1 MATDLTIT
9 NFKDLID
16 VDEKKFKVNGRT
28 LHAALTI
35 GGDYRHWMRRM
46 CDYGF
51 EEGED
56 FNVVIFD
63 RVETEGSRT
72 VTRSVETCMMTIDM
86 AKEICMI
93 QRSETGRRIRK
104 YFIDCE
110 KQLKESQV
118 ALIPNF
124 SNPAEAARAW
134 ADQYEARLK
143 AESENKLLA
152 PKANYTDNVLSSEGY
167 MTATQIAKDYGKSAK
182 WLNKLLHVEGIQYK
196 SGNQWILYAKYAD
209 KGYTVSGTCVVGDNS
224 YVSTYCTQE
233 GRKFIYDLIKEKY
246 GLTPRNEE

>member
-1 MATDLTIT
+1 MT
-9 NFKDLID
+9 NEIVEFKDL
-16 VDEKKFKVNGRT
+16 VNTEEERFKVDGRA
-28 LHAALTI
+28 LHFALQI
-35 GGDYRHWMRRM
+35 RSQYRDWMRRM
-46 CDYGF
+46 CEYGF
-51 EEGED
+51 EENVD
-56 FNVVIFD
+56 FIAIAQKKATAQGN
-63 RVETEGSRT
+63 E
-72 VTRSVETCMMTIDM
+72 SVMKNQLLTIDM

-93 QRSETGRRIRK
+93 QRSEIGRRIRK

-124 SNPAEAARAW
+124 GNPAEAARAW

-182 WLNKLLHVEGIQYK
+182 WLNKLLHAEGIQYK
-196 SGNQWILYAKYAD
+196 SGNQWLLYAKYAD
-209 KGYTVSGTCVVGDNS
+209 KGYTVSGTCVVCDNS
-224 YVSTYCTQE
+224 YVSTYWTQE

>member
-1 MATDLTIT
+1 MKNLVEIKNDQVVVSSVDVARNFEKRHNNLMRDIDTIIEDCSILSSAKQMFLKSTYT
-9 NFKDLID
+9 NENNREFDCYLMNRDGFSLLVMGFTGTKAL
-16 VDEKKFKVNGRT
+16 EWKVKYIQ
-28 LHAALTI
+28 A
-35 GGDYRHWMRRM
+35 
-46 CDYGF
+46 
-51 EEGED
+51 
-56 FNVVIFD
+56 FNQ
-63 RVETEGSRT
+63 
-72 VTRSVETCMMTIDM
+72 M
-86 AKEICMI
+86 
-93 QRSETGRRIRK
+93 
-104 YFIDCE
+104 E

-152 PKANYTDNVLSSEGY
+152 PKASYTDNVLSSEGY

-224 YVSTYCTQE
+224 YVSTYWTQE